1 MPFTVQV
8 YMCFSSHKIV
18 NNFTSE
24 IGLPL
29 QIIFFH
35 KVCLAL
41 SSIQY
46 NMEYDVIVSV
56 DRSAMLE
63 YWGGVSHDYKFPS
76 NLQFQYKT
84 DTDLYEF
91 AKVRLFVS

>member
-1 MPFTVQV
+1 M
-8 YMCFSSHKIV
+8 
-18 NNFTSE
+18 
-24 IGLPL
+24 
-29 QIIFFH
+29 
-35 KVCLAL
+35 
-41 SSIQY
+41 QY
-46 NMEYDVIVSV
+46 NLEYDVIVSV

-91 AKVRLFVS
+91 AKVCLFVCHRYVTSL